1 MKFKIKIT
9 ETLKAEVVIEASDKY
24 EALEKAEQMYD
35 NCEILLMS
43 DDFDDVSFTI
53 EEMIEN
59 A

>member
-9 ETLKAEVVIEASDKY
+9 ETLKAEVVIDALDKY

-43 DDFDDVSFTI
+43 DDFDDVSFAI

-59 A
+59 E